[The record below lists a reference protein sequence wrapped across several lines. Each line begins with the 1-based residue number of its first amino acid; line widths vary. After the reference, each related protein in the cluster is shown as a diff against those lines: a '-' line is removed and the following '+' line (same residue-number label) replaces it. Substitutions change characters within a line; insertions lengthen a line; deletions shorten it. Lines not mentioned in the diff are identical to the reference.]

1 VKKDKKRAILSQV
14 FIPLKTSVR
23 IAKNYPFANKPQHL

>member
-14 FIPLKTSVR
+14 FVPIKTNGR
-23 IAKNYPFANKPQHL
+23 IAKNYPFANKP